1 MNTTLRQSN
10 PFILLYL
17 YANTMMIGFDTK
29 HRDDAWLVMGVAVI
43 INSLAIWVGNRGG
56 M

>member
-1 MNTTLRQSN
+1 MIATYVSMCC
-10 PFILLYL
+10 LLVI
-17 YANTMMIGFDTK
+17 AFACMMIGFDTK

-43 INSLAIWVGNRGG
+43 INSLAIWVGNNGG